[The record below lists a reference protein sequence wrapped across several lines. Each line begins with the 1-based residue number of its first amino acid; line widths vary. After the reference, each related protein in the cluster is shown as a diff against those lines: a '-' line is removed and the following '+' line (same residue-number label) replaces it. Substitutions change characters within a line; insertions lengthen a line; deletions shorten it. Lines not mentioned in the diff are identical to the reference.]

1 MAHANRHYVVTLAVA
16 AAAILIIGSLMR
28 PAPVADDPQ
37 PPAPSQAELSRL
49 AHLAQRRSL
58 ESMKEYFATVAGN
71 VDRSVVRLRMLGRSG
86 IVWEPEVVVTA
97 RLEHR
102 LPPTTTMSADEGELG
117 VVLLGSGPH
126 LPLAALRIPSSGG
139 FLPVRRRAPTEID
152 PGSWTVFVAERD
164 RAGFTPATYV
174 ETSRTPCHAQTV
186 GEVVTSVALTRE
198 LAGAGLFDLD
208 GNLLAVVLECD
219 GRFAAV
225 PVDDVDALVRQ
236 AVSVH
241 GRIVQ
246 RYGMGLDALTQE
258 EQGHLG
264 VPFGLLVREVW
275 TGSLADAVGLRPGDV
290 VIAINAELILEV
302 DQLEPLVEADGET
315 PPYDVAVVRDNDTVR
330 LSLPS
335 AVFPLTAR
343 DAGTAVE
350 GLVWE
355 DPDHGHRIDA
365 VLPGT
370 PSAAAGLR
378 SGDRLL
384 RIDGD
389 APDDLD
395 AVREALSP
403 TRETPVM
410 LELERGRRRW
420 AVVLP

>member
-16 AAAILIIGSLMR
+16 AAAILVIGSLLR
-28 PAPVADDPQ
+28 PAPVADAPQ

-71 VDRSVVRLRMLGRSG
+71 VDRSVVHLRMLGRSG
-86 IVWEPEVVVTA
+86 VVWEPGVVVTA

-102 LPPTTTMSADEGELG
+102 LPPTTTMAGDSGDLG
-117 VVLLGSGPH
+117 VVLMGSGPH
-126 LPLAALRIPSSGG
+126 LPLATLGIPSSGG
-139 FLPVRRRAPTEID
+139 FLPVRRRAASELD

-174 ETSRTPCHAQTV
+174 ETSGTPCHGQTV

-208 GNLLAVVLECD
+208 GNLLAVVLQCD

-225 PVDDVDALVRQ
+225 PVDDIDALVRQ

-241 GRIVQ
+241 GRIVA
-246 RYGMGLDALTQE
+246 RYGMGLDALTQA
-258 EQGHLG
+258 EQSHLG
-264 VPFGLLVREVW
+264 VPFGLFVRDVW

-290 VIAINAELILEV
+290 LVAINAELILEV
-302 DQLEPLVEADGET
+302 DQLEPLVGGDGGA
-315 PPYDVAVVRDNDTVR
+315 PAYDVAVARGNDIVR
-330 LSLPS
+330 LPLPATS
-335 AVFPLTAR
+335 TVFAAR
-343 DAGTAVE
+343 DTGTAVE
-350 GLVWE
+350 GLVWD
-355 DPDHGHRIDA
+355 DPDRGHRIDA

-370 PSAAAGLR
+370 PPAAAGLR
-378 SGDRLL
+378 AGDRLL
-384 RIDGD
+384 RIDGE

-395 AVREALSP
+395 ALREALSP
-403 TRETPVM
+403 ARETPVL